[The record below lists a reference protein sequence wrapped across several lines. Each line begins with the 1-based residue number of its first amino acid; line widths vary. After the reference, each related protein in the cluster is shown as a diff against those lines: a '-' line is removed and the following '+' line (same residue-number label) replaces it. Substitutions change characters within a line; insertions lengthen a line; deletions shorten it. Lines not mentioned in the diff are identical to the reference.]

1 MINYNPLWKTL
12 KTKGQSTYTLIN
24 HYGISRS
31 KIHRLRH
38 NLGISTST
46 IDDLCKILD
55 CRVEDI
61 LEFEKD
67 EKENG

>member
-1 MINYNPLWKTL
+1 MISYNPLWNTL
-12 KTKGQSTYTLIN
+12 KAKGQSTYTLIN
-24 HYGISRS
+24 KFGVPAS
-31 KIHRLRH
+31 KVHRLRH
-38 NLGISTST
+38 NLPITT
-46 IDDLCKILD
+46 TTLDDLCKILD